1 MTPTRE
7 RTLTTVTQ
15 EKHLLFLSFDL
26 FCRFFWTFF
35 LFFLLYSVIVV
46 DFIGSRNLIK
56 LLRFY
61 FSSVTFFIVS
71 INLFLYV
78 GPLHFCGVF
87 LFFLSSAFFFSFL
100 FFYSFNFLNLLCY
113 FFIYFFVCFSYCSF
127 PLQLIF
133 I

>member
-7 RTLTTVTQ
+7 RTLTAVTQ

-87 LFFLSSAFFFSFL
+87 LFFLSSAFFFL
-100 FFYSFNFLNLLCY
+100 FS
-113 FFIYFFVCFSYCSF
+113 FFIV
-127 PLQLIF
+127 LIF
-133 I
+133 